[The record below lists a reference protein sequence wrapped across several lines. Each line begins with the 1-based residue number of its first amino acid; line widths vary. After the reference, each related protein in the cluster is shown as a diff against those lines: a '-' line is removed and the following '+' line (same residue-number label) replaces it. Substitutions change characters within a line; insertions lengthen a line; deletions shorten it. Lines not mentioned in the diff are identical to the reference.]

1 MSSLYLPA
9 EKNLHSLSLEQAVL
23 ASLMSINHSV
33 DSLPVDFVVDAFFAE
48 RHHIM
53 FSAIAALAEKSK
65 PYDAVMVSGY
75 LADRDQLDTIG
86 GDEYLM
92 KLLAESPA
100 SLFNLASYAQK
111 MMQLLAKRR
120 AFAALQN
127 AQAALLT
134 SPEQSA
140 EEVVNGAIATCLE
153 SFGQSAEKADLE
165 PVDDLMRQFAQRMMN
180 PVARRG
186 YDTGFYQLTE
196 MTSGFLGGQLIVI
209 GARPGLGKTTLA
221 LNMLDAIMVSS
232 GKQGLFFSM
241 EMGADELTDRY
252 VASLSGVPLT
262 CIKTGAMSEEQRI
275 RVTHAA
281 LQAKTTRKLHIAAPD
296 VLTPQGLLMS
306 CRKAQRRG
314 EIGAIV
320 VDYLQLMRS
329 PAHAQNRLQE
339 VSEISRSLKALA
351 RQMNCPV
358 IALSQLNRDVEK
370 NDRKPRSSDLRESGQ
385 IEQDCD
391 LILMLHRDAPKKD
404 EAPIDTTELILTK
417 HRNGAT
423 GTIPLLFQGQFSRY
437 VDITPDAFEGY
448 SV

>member
-1 MSSLYLPA
+1 M
-9 EKNLHSLSLEQAVL
+9 
-23 ASLMSINHSV
+23 
-33 DSLPVDFVVDAFFAE
+33 
-48 RHHIM
+48 
-53 FSAIAALAEKSK
+53 
-65 PYDAVMVSGY
+65 
-75 LADRDQLDTIG
+75 
-86 GDEYLM
+86 
-92 KLLAESPA
+92 
-100 SLFNLASYAQK
+100 
-111 MMQLLAKRR
+111 R
-120 AFAALQN
+120 AFAALQS

-134 SPEQSA
+134 NPEQSP

-165 PVDDLMRQFAQRMMN
+165 SVDDLMRRFAERLTN

-262 CIKTGAMSEEQRI
+262 CIKTGVMSDSQRLQ
-275 RVTHAA
+275 VSHAA
-281 LQAKTTRKLHIAAPD
+281 LQAKNTRKLHISAPD

-391 LILMLHRDAPKKD
+391 LILMLHRDASKKD
-404 EAPIDTTELILTK
+404 EAPINTTELILTK

-437 VDITPDAFEGY
+437 VDITQDAFEGY